1 VRNKGKTMEEKGKE
15 QYKILIVDDEPDIR
29 EVVSV
34 LLGSEG
40 YRVEQAENGGSAVEM
55 VYADKE
61 IDLVLLDIMMPGMT
75 GVETCE
81 MIRKRSAVPILFLT
95 AKSQDQDK
103 VEAYSGGGDDYL
115 VKPFS
120 QTELLM
126 KVKSLLRRY
135 KEYQRPVAAAPNQ
148 PVLGHNIVLDPK
160 SRSALKDEK
169 RIPLTEKEYAIMQ
182 YFAEHRGE
190 IVGNKDLYEG
200 VWRENYLPSDGNT
213 VMVHILNL
221 RKKLEEDANHPE
233 LIKTIWGKGYRVE

>member
-1 VRNKGKTMEEKGKE
+1 MEEQGKE

-40 YRVEQAENGGSAVEM
+40 YRVMQAENGGSAVEM
-55 VYADKE
+55 VYRDKD
-61 IDLVLLDIMMPGMT
+61 IDLVLPDIMMPGMT

-81 MIRKRSAVPILFLT
+81 MIRKRSNVPILFLT

-120 QTELLM
+120 QTELIM

-135 KEYQRPVAAAPNQ
+135 KEYQKPVQATPSR
-148 PVLGHNIVLDPK
+148 PVLGHNVSLDPK
-160 SRSALKDEK
+160 SRSAIKDDK
-169 RIPLTEKEYAIMQ
+169 HIPLTEKEYAIMQ
-182 YFAEHRGE
+182 HFADHRGE
-190 IVGNKDLYEG
+190 IVGNKDIYEG
-200 VWRENYLPSDGNT
+200 VWKENYLPSDGNT

-221 RKKLEEDANHPE
+221 GKKLEEDANHPE

>member
-1 VRNKGKTMEEKGKE
+1 MDQ

-40 YRVEQAENGGSAVEM
+40 YQVIQAENGGSAVEM
-55 VYADKE
+55 VYADKT
-61 IDLVLLDIMMPGMT
+61 IDLVILDIMMPGMT

-81 MIRKRSAVPILFLT
+81 MIRKRSTVPILFLT

-103 VEAYSGGGDDYL
+103 VDAYSQGGDDYL

-120 QTELLM
+120 QTELIM

-135 KEYQRPVAAAPNQ
+135 KEYQAPTGSGES
-148 PVLGHNIVLDPK
+148 PTLGEDIVLDSK
-160 SRSALKDEK
+160 SRSAIKGENK
-169 RIPLTEKEYAIMQ
+169 IPLTDKEYAIMR
-182 YFAEHRGE
+182 YFVEHRGQ
-190 IVGNKDLYEG
+190 IVGNKEIYEG
-200 VWRENYLPSDGNT
+200 VWNDSYLPSDGNT

-233 LIKTIWGKGYRVE
+233 IIKTIWGKGYKVE

>member
-1 VRNKGKTMEEKGKE
+1 MDQQ

-40 YRVEQAENGGSAVEM
+40 YEVVQAENGGSAVEM
-55 VYADKE
+55 VYADKS

-81 MIRKRSAVPILFLT
+81 MIRKRSNVPILFLT

-103 VEAYSGGGDDYL
+103 VDAYSQGGDDYL

-135 KEYQRPVAAAPNQ
+135 KEYQSNSQTQGPQA
-148 PVLGHNIVLDPK
+148 LGGDVVLDSK
-160 SRSALKDEK
+160 SRSAIKDEK
-169 RIPLTEKEYAIMQ
+169 KIPLTDKEYAIMQ
-182 YFAEHRGE
+182 FFVDHRGE
-190 IVGNKDLYEG
+190 IVGNKEIYEG
-200 VWRENYLPSDGNT
+200 VWNDSYLPSDGNT

-233 LIKTIWGKGYRVE
+233 IIKTIWGKGYRVD

>member
-1 VRNKGKTMEEKGKE
+1 MDQ

-40 YRVEQAENGGSAVEM
+40 YQVIQAENGGSAVEM
-55 VYADKE
+55 VYADKT
-61 IDLVLLDIMMPGMT
+61 IDLVILDIMMPGMT

-81 MIRKRSAVPILFLT
+81 MIRKRSTVPILFLT

-103 VEAYSGGGDDYL
+103 VDAYSQGGDDYL

-120 QTELLM
+120 QTELIM

-135 KEYQRPVAAAPNQ
+135 KEYQASAGSGESPT
-148 PVLGHNIVLDPK
+148 LGEDIVLDSK
-160 SRSALKDEK
+160 SRSAIKGESK
-169 RIPLTEKEYAIMQ
+169 IPLTDKEYAIMR
-182 YFAEHRGE
+182 YFVEHRGQ
-190 IVGNKDLYEG
+190 IVGNKEIYEG
-200 VWRENYLPSDGNT
+200 VWNDSYLPSDGNT

-233 LIKTIWGKGYRVE
+233 IIKTIWGKGYKVE

>member
-1 VRNKGKTMEEKGKE
+1 MDEQNKE

-40 YRVEQAENGGSAVEM
+40 YNVLQSENGGSAVEM
-55 VYADKE
+55 VYADKS

-81 MIRKRSAVPILFLT
+81 MIRKRSNVPILFLT

-135 KEYQRPVAAAPNQ
+135 QEYQKTQVEKPNQ
-148 PVLGHNIVLDPK
+148 PVLSNNIVLDAR
-160 SRSALKDEK
+160 SRSAVKDEK
-169 RIPLTEKEYAIMQ
+169 RVPLTEKEYAIME

-190 IVGNKDLYEG
+190 IVGNKDIYEG
-200 VWRENYLPSDGNT
+200 VWRDSYLPSDGNT

>member
-1 VRNKGKTMEEKGKE
+1 MV
-15 QYKILIVDDEPDIR
+15 
-29 EVVSV
+29 
-34 LLGSEG
+34 
-40 YRVEQAENGGSAVEM
+40 QAENGGSAVEM

-81 MIRKRSAVPILFLT
+81 MIRKRSMVPILFLT
-95 AKSQDQDK
+95 AKSQEQDK

-120 QTELLM
+120 QTELIM

-135 KEYQRPVAAAPNQ
+135 KEYQKPEVSTQERPT
-148 PVLGHNIVLDPK
+148 LGHNIVLDAK

-182 YFAEHRGE
+182 YFADHRG
-190 IVGNKDLYEG
+190 
-200 VWRENYLPSDGNT
+200 
-213 VMVHILNL
+213 
-221 RKKLEEDANHPE
+221 
-233 LIKTIWGKGYRVE
+233 

>member
-1 VRNKGKTMEEKGKE
+1 ME
-15 QYKILIVDDEPDIR
+15 QQHYKILIVDDDPDIR

-40 YRVEQAENGGSAVEM
+40 YQVVQAENGGSAVEL
-55 VYADKE
+55 VYADRA
-61 IDLVLLDIMMPGMT
+61 IDLVILDIMMPGMT

-81 MIRKRSAVPILFLT
+81 MIRKRSTVPILFLT

-103 VEAYSGGGDDYL
+103 VEAYSHGGDDYL

-120 QTELLM
+120 QTELTM

-135 KEYQRPVAAAPNQ
+135 QEYQNAQ
-148 PVLGHNIVLDPK
+148 PQPQGTSAIGGDIVLDSK
-160 SRSALKDEK
+160 SRVAIKNDK
-169 RIPLTEKEYAIMQ
+169 RIPLTDKEYAIMR
-182 YFAEHRGE
+182 FFVEHKGE
-190 IVGNKDLYEG
+190 IVGNKDIYEG
-200 VWRENYLPSDGNT
+200 VWNDSYLPSDGNT

-233 LIKTIWGKGYRVE
+233 IIKTIWGKGYRVE

>member
-1 VRNKGKTMEEKGKE
+1 MDQ

-40 YRVEQAENGGSAVEM
+40 YQVIQAENGGSAVEM
-55 VYADKE
+55 VYADKT
-61 IDLVLLDIMMPGMT
+61 IDLVILDIMMPGMT

-81 MIRKRSAVPILFLT
+81 MIRKRSTVPILFLT

-103 VEAYSGGGDDYL
+103 VDAYSQGGDDYL

-120 QTELLM
+120 QTELIM

-135 KEYQRPVAAAPNQ
+135 KEYQAPVGSGESPT
-148 PVLGHNIVLDPK
+148 LGEDIVLDSK
-160 SRSALKDEK
+160 SRSAIKGESK
-169 RIPLTEKEYAIMQ
+169 IPLTDKEYAIMR
-182 YFAEHRGE
+182 YFVEHRGQ
-190 IVGNKDLYEG
+190 IVGNKEIYEG
-200 VWRENYLPSDGNT
+200 VWNDSYLPSDGNT

-233 LIKTIWGKGYRVE
+233 IIKTIWGKGYKVE

>member
-1 VRNKGKTMEEKGKE
+1 MEERGKE

-40 YRVEQAENGGSAVEM
+40 YRVMQAENGGSAVEM
-55 VYADKE
+55 VYRDKD

-81 MIRKRSAVPILFLT
+81 MIRKRSNVPILFLT

-120 QTELLM
+120 QTELIM

-135 KEYQRPVAAAPNQ
+135 KEYQKPAQATPAR
-148 PVLGHNIVLDPK
+148 PVLGNNVSLDPK
-160 SRSALKDEK
+160 SRSAIKDDK

-182 YFAEHRGE
+182 HFADHRGE
-190 IVGNKDLYEG
+190 IVGNKDIYEG
-200 VWRENYLPSDGNT
+200 VWKENYLPSDGNT

>member
-1 VRNKGKTMEEKGKE
+1 MEQ

-40 YRVEQAENGGSAVEM
+40 YEVVQAENGGSAVEM
-55 VYADKE
+55 VYADKA

-81 MIRKRSAVPILFLT
+81 MIRKRSNVPILFLT
-95 AKSQDQDK
+95 AKSQEQDK
-103 VEAYSGGGDDYL
+103 VDAYSQGGDDYL

-135 KEYQRPVAAAPNQ
+135 KEYQSNPQAQGPQ
-148 PVLGHNIVLDPK
+148 SLGGDVILDSN
-160 SRSALKDEK
+160 SRSAIKDEK
-169 RIPLTEKEYAIMQ
+169 KIPLTDKEYAIMR
-182 YFAEHRGE
+182 FFVEHRGQ
-190 IVGNKDLYEG
+190 IVGNKDIYEG
-200 VWRENYLPSDGNT
+200 VWNDSYLPSDGNT

-221 RKKLEEDANHPE
+221 RKKLEDDANHPE
-233 LIKTIWGKGYRVE
+233 IIKTIWGKGYRVD